1 MAYYLYK
8 ITQIGPVKQLDKL
21 AEFETFKPASAEAK
35 RLRVEGDLPANVVVK
50 VIFADNE
57 LQAEDLLQQVREP
70 EPLIGDDY

>member
-1 MAYYLYK
+1 MPYYLFK
-8 ITQIGPVKQLDKL
+8 ISQMGPVKQLDKL
-21 AEFETFKPASAEAK
+21 AEFETFKPASVEAK
-35 RLRVEGDLPANVVVK
+35 RMRVEGDLPANVVVK